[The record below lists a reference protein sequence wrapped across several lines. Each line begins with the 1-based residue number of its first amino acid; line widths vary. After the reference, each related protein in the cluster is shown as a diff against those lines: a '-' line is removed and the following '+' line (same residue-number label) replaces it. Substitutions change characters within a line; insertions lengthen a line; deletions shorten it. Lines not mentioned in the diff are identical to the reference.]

1 MPETSCSARRFALL
15 ERFGGILLRPKAT
28 LARLHADE
36 GRRDGWVLVGLFVL
50 GSQIERL
57 TETVAR
63 FEVFR
68 SVLLLFNGLALA
80 LLTPVL
86 VGFMVEGVI
95 GAARSRYRHLPL
107 VALVLLATLGNL
119 LRQQGVTL
127 PGPRYLPEMLGAA
140 WALGLAWWIRKRMP
154 AAPTEDAQVEAKPH
168 PLAGTGA
175 RIVGALVLTI
185 AMVAGVRDLGLGIRN
200 WDEHGPVG
208 PADPVPEF
216 RARVS
221 DGSVL
226 TPAKLEG
233 QVSLLT
239 FWATWCHAC
248 GLEMPILSKIEQRY
262 AGSDLHIYGVNRD
275 SGELAERKAA
285 TERYMLDHEIGFAQI
300 YDNGQ
305 LAQAFKVEAIPH
317 MVLIDKRGQIR
328 HVHMG
333 RVSER
338 TLRKEIDALLA
349 E

>member
-1 MPETSCSARRFALL
+1 MLSVRDAVQ
-15 ERFGGILLRPKAT
+15 RFGGILIRPKAT
-28 LARLHADE
+28 LLGLRADE
-36 GRRDGWVLVGLFVL
+36 GRHDQWVLTGLFVL

-68 SVLLLFNGLALA
+68 SVLLLFNGFALA

-86 VGFMVEGVI
+86 IGFMVEGVV
-95 GAARSRYRHLPL
+95 GAKRSRYRQLPL
-107 VALVLLATLGNL
+107 VALVLVATLGNL
-119 LRQQGVTL
+119 LRQQGVTW
-127 PGPRYLPEMLGAA
+127 PGPRYLPEMIGAA
-140 WALGLAWWIRKRMP
+140 WALLLALWIRKRMP
-154 AAPTEDAQVEAKPH
+154 VDASGAPQR
-168 PLAGTGA
+168 GTGP
-175 RIVGALVLTI
+175 RIVGALFFTL
-185 AMVAGVRDLGLGIRN
+185 ALLSGARDLGLGIRN
-200 WDEHGPVG
+200 WDSYSPVG

-226 TPAKLEG
+226 TNTKLEG

-248 GLEMPILSKIEQRY
+248 GLEMPILSAIEQRY
-262 AGSDLHIYGVNRD
+262 AGTDLRIYGVNRD
-275 SGELAERKAA
+275 SGDAAEREAA
-285 TERYMLDHEIGFAQI
+285 VERYMVDHEIGFAQI

-317 MVLIDKRGQIR
+317 MVIVDKRGKIR

-338 TLRKEIDALLA
+338 TLGKEIDALLA